1 MRKCFSNLKLFTPSL
16 APPLTLPPQTSA
28 AGKAL
33 AARGRE
39 GEHQQVTNQKKWGW
53 ALA

>member
-1 MRKCFSNLKLFTPSL
+1 MSNYFSNLKLFTPSL
-16 APPLTLPPQTSA
+16 APPLTLAPRTSA
-28 AGKAL
+28 AVKAL

-39 GEHQQVTNQKKWGW
+39 GEHQQVTTQKKSGW